1 MPHYLTEV
9 AYTSEAWS
17 ALVKNPVNRI
27 DQIRPAIERL
37 GGRIINGYMAFGEY
51 DVVLITELPT
61 NTDAAAIAIA
71 AAAGGSVRAI
81 KTTALLNA
89 EEAIEALKKAAGTGY
104 RAVGAGA

>member
-9 AYTSEAWS
+9 AYTSQAWS